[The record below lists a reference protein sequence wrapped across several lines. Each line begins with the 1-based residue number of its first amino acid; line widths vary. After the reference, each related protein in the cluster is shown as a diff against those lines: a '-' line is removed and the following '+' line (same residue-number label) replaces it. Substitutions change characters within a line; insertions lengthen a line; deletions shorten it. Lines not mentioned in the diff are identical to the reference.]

1 MELYQTF
8 HPTVFLISLLWGAFI
23 YEIYDIN
30 RFLRYVF
37 KSHKYVIILLDILF
51 MVLCSVI
58 VFIFSL
64 AYNFGKPRIYMLV
77 GMAISALTLRFTVG
91 KLSIVLF
98 IKIFSIFSVIIQK
111 NYVFFKK
118 VLTKLLKSFAF
129 LVYNLGVII
138 KRLINRFVFLKKVVR
153 MRKKNNI
160 SAENVVISD
169 SENVVKEVTPVKKKE
184 KKKYR
189 FLLITAVVIFA
200 LYAAYMLISQFYQ
213 IEKKQSELDALNNKI
228 SVQEIKNDKLT
239 DIYNLSDKDNE
250 EYIEK
255 KAKEDGYLHAGERV
269 FVNISGD

>member
-64 AYNFGKPRIYMLV
+64 AYNFGKPRIYMLL

-91 KLSIVLF
+91 KLSLVLF

-111 NYVFFKK
+111 IYVFFKK

-138 KRLINRFVFLKKVVR
+138 KRIINRFVFFKKGC
-153 MRKKNNI
+153 KN
-160 SAENVVISD
+160 E
-169 SENVVKEVTPVKKKE
+169 KKE
-184 KKKYR
+184 QYKC
-189 FLLITAVVIFA
+189 
-200 LYAAYMLISQFYQ
+200 
-213 IEKKQSELDALNNKI
+213 
-228 SVQEIKNDKLT
+228 
-239 DIYNLSDKDNE
+239 
-250 EYIEK
+250 
-255 KAKEDGYLHAGERV
+255 
-269 FVNISGD
+269 

>member
-1 MELYQTF
+1 
-8 HPTVFLISLLWGAFI
+8 
-23 YEIYDIN
+23 
-30 RFLRYVF
+30 
-37 KSHKYVIILLDILF
+37 
-51 MVLCSVI
+51 
-58 VFIFSL
+58 
-64 AYNFGKPRIYMLV
+64 
-77 GMAISALTLRFTVG
+77 
-91 KLSIVLF
+91 
-98 IKIFSIFSVIIQK
+98 
-111 NYVFFKK
+111 
-118 VLTKLLKSFAF
+118 
-129 LVYNLGVII
+129 
-138 KRLINRFVFLKKVVR
+138 

-160 SAENVVISD
+160 SAENVVVSD

-200 LYAAYMLISQFYQ
+200 LYAAYVLISQFYQ
-213 IEKKQSELDALNNKI
+213 IDKKQSELDALNNKI

>member
-1 MELYQTF
+1 
-8 HPTVFLISLLWGAFI
+8 
-23 YEIYDIN
+23 
-30 RFLRYVF
+30 
-37 KSHKYVIILLDILF
+37 
-51 MVLCSVI
+51 
-58 VFIFSL
+58 
-64 AYNFGKPRIYMLV
+64 
-77 GMAISALTLRFTVG
+77 
-91 KLSIVLF
+91 
-98 IKIFSIFSVIIQK
+98 
-111 NYVFFKK
+111 
-118 VLTKLLKSFAF
+118 
-129 LVYNLGVII
+129 
-138 KRLINRFVFLKKVVR
+138 

>member
-1 MELYQTF
+1 
-8 HPTVFLISLLWGAFI
+8 
-23 YEIYDIN
+23 
-30 RFLRYVF
+30 
-37 KSHKYVIILLDILF
+37 
-51 MVLCSVI
+51 
-58 VFIFSL
+58 
-64 AYNFGKPRIYMLV
+64 
-77 GMAISALTLRFTVG
+77 
-91 KLSIVLF
+91 
-98 IKIFSIFSVIIQK
+98 
-111 NYVFFKK
+111 
-118 VLTKLLKSFAF
+118 
-129 LVYNLGVII
+129 
-138 KRLINRFVFLKKVVR
+138 

-160 SAENVVISD
+160 SAENVVVSD

>member
-1 MELYQTF
+1 
-8 HPTVFLISLLWGAFI
+8 
-23 YEIYDIN
+23 
-30 RFLRYVF
+30 
-37 KSHKYVIILLDILF
+37 
-51 MVLCSVI
+51 
-58 VFIFSL
+58 
-64 AYNFGKPRIYMLV
+64 
-77 GMAISALTLRFTVG
+77 
-91 KLSIVLF
+91 
-98 IKIFSIFSVIIQK
+98 
-111 NYVFFKK
+111 
-118 VLTKLLKSFAF
+118 
-129 LVYNLGVII
+129 
-138 KRLINRFVFLKKVVR
+138 

-160 SAENVVISD
+160 SAENVVVSD
-169 SENVVKEVTPVKKKE
+169 RENVVKEVTPVKKKE